1 MKRLTRLSPPGALR
15 MLRIDRLERGDPDFY
30 RLMGPFFGS
39 RKVAAEVGIH
49 IYDDSDKIWVVGAL
63 SHDIVAILSLRGK
76 TISDCY
82 VAPEHRGAGIFK
94 QLLSRCL
101 ADYGGSL
108 ATCTAA
114 SLPAFLAAGFEIVSS
129 TKNFTRVKRNG

>member
-1 MKRLTRLSPPGALR
+1 
-15 MLRIDRLERGDPDFY
+15 MLRVELLSRDDPDFY

-49 IYDDSDKIWVVGAL
+49 IYDDPDKIWIVAL
-63 SHDIVAILSLRGK
+63 LYRDIVGILSLRGK
-76 TISDCY
+76 TVSDCY
-82 VAPEHRGAGIFK
+82 VLPGHRGAGIFK

-108 ATCTAA
+108 AICTAA

>member
-1 MKRLTRLSPPGALR
+1 MFLVEQLK
-15 MLRIDRLERGDPDFY
+15 RGDPDFY

-49 IYDDSDKIWVVGAL
+49 IYDDSDKIWIVGSL
-63 SHDIVAILSLRGK
+63 SHDIVAIMSLRGK

-82 VAPEHRGAGIFK
+82 VLPEHRGKGIFTE
-94 QLLSRCL
+94 LLSHCL
-101 ADYGGSL
+101 SAHGGSL

-114 SLPAFLAAGFEIVSS
+114 SLPAFLSTGFEIISS

>member
-1 MKRLTRLSPPGALR
+1 MLQLTKPLPPGALH
-15 MLRIDRLERGDPDFY
+15 MLRIERLNRDDPDFY
-30 RLMGPFFGS
+30 RLIGPFFGS

-49 IYDDSDKIWVVGAL
+49 IYDDADKIWVVGSL
-63 SHDIVAILSLRGK
+63 SHDIVAIMSLRGK

-82 VAPEHRGAGIFK
+82 VLPEHRGSGIFTRM
-94 QLLSRCL
+94 LSRCL
-101 ADYGGSL
+101 AEHGGSI